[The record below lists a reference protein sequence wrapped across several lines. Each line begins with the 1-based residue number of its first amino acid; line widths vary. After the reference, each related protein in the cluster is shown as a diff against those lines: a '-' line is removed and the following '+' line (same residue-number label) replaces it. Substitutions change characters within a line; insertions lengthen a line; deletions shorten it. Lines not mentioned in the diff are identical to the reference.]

1 VFDVG
6 PFELLALA
14 ALALFV
20 FGPDKL
26 PKMAADV
33 GRMLRQLRKMAQGAK
48 DEVTGALGPEFSD
61 LKLDDLSLSD
71 LDPRTFIKRQLLEES
86 DDLDRVLKEEPTRSN
101 GSPARTDGDG
111 TAAGADRP
119 VPKAPPAPPV
129 YDGDAT

>member
-1 VFDVG
+1 MFDVG

-33 GRMLRQLRKMAQGAK
+33 GRVLRQLRQMAQGAK
-48 DEVTGALGPEFSD
+48 DEVTGSLGSEFSD
-61 LKLDDLSLSD
+61 LNLSD
-71 LDPRTFIKRQLLEES
+71 LDPRAFIKRQLLEES
-86 DDLDRVLKEEPTRSN
+86 DDLDRVLKEEPQAPGAKAKKN
-101 GSPARTDGDG
+101 GDG
-111 TAAGADRP
+111 TPAAD
-119 VPKAPPAPPV
+119 APDGTAPTVTPPPV

>member
-1 VFDVG
+1 MFDVG

-33 GRMLRQLRKMAQGAK
+33 GRVLRQLRQMAQGAR

-61 LKLDDLSLSD
+61 LNLND
-71 LDPRTFIKRQLLEES
+71 LDPRSFIKRSLLEEK
-86 DDLDRVLKEEPTRSN
+86 DDLDRALEDD
-101 GSPARTDGDG
+101 PAPPGTHARRNGDG
-111 TAAGADRP
+111 TTVEAPDGSP
-119 VPKAPPAPPV
+119 PKVAPPAA

>member
-1 VFDVG
+1 MFDVG

-33 GRMLRQLRKMAQGAK
+33 GRVLRQLRQMAQGAK
-48 DEVTGALGPEFSD
+48 DEVTGSLGSEFSD
-61 LKLDDLSLSD
+61 LNLSD
-71 LDPRTFIKRQLLEES
+71 LDPRAFIKRQLLEET
-86 DDLDRVLKEEPTRSN
+86 DDLDKVLKDEPKAPGAQAKKN
-101 GSPARTDGDG
+101 GDG
-111 TAAGADRP
+111 TAAADGAGTP
-119 VPKAPPAPPV
+119 PKVTPPPV

>member
-1 VFDVG
+1 MFDVG

-33 GRMLRQLRKMAQGAK
+33 GRVLRQLRQMAQGAR
-48 DEVTGALGPEFSD
+48 DEVKGSLGSEFSD
-61 LKLDDLSLSD
+61 LNLSD
-71 LDPRTFIKRQLLEES
+71 LDPRAFIKRQLLEES
-86 DDLDRVLKEEPTRSN
+86 DDLNKVLKDEPD
-101 GSPARTDGDG
+101 RTKAKKNGDG
-111 TAAGADRP
+111 TPAVEPTHGSAATVTP
-119 VPKAPPAPPV
+119 PPA